1 MANTRKSMR
10 KIRHVLKLAREA
22 GLTQRQIA
30 RSLAMSPTT
39 VGEYLRRA
47 EMAGIAWPL
56 PGDWDDG
63 MLEARLFPALP
74 KAEREARPLPDWAEV
89 HREYQRKG
97 VTLVLLWEEYKAA
110 HPHGIEYSQYCD
122 RYRAW
127 AGDRPPITRTRSKVG
142 FPYNP
147 DRGRSLHEAQTVHRE
162 TDHRHP
168 EGARGGFRRG

>member
-56 PGDWDDG
+56 NVWRRHGSGVNWACRWMRGRRSGCARRSVNVKKRTPPGG
-63 MLEARLFPALP
+63 EP
-74 KAEREARPLPDWAEV
+74 
-89 HREYQRKG
+89 
-97 VTLVLLWEEYKAA
+97 
-110 HPHGIEYSQYCD
+110 D
-122 RYRAW
+122 RY
-127 AGDRPPITRTRSKVG
+127 
-142 FPYNP
+142 
-147 DRGRSLHEAQTVHRE
+147 Q
-162 TDHRHP
+162 
-168 EGARGGFRRG
+168 

>member
-63 MLEARLFPALP
+63 MLEAR
-74 KAEREARPLPDWAEV
+74 
-89 HREYQRKG
+89 
-97 VTLVLLWEEYKAA
+97 
-110 HPHGIEYSQYCD
+110 
-122 RYRAW
+122 
-127 AGDRPPITRTRSKVG
+127 
-142 FPYNP
+142 
-147 DRGRSLHEAQTVHRE
+147 
-162 TDHRHP
+162 
-168 EGARGGFRRG
+168 